1 MSKLFGFHL
10 FSHTV
15 PGISLPE
22 RFTYPFHYTPH
33 PLCVMAAEEV
43 QAYLSRRND
52 WAEELQHGKMFGVMV
67 VKNRDGCLGFLA
79 AFSGILAGSNLHTY
93 FVPPVYDFLQ
103 PDGFFK
109 KEELEISN
117 LNHRIESLLQ
127 SDTYKQVHKNRQE
140 IDLKARE
147 ELARFKEAMLKAK
160 QERDNRRKG
169 KILSKAEEEMLAQE
183 SRYLKAEYKRLQS
196 KWKTE
201 VDICE
206 KEMIVL
212 EDEIKVLK
220 KERKLRS
227 AALQQ
232 ALFSRF
238 RMLNAYGE
246 EKDLCHIFS
255 ESGRMMPPAGAGECA
270 APKLLQYAYINNLY
284 PLAMAEFWWG
294 DSPKEE
300 VRKHGCYYPS
310 CKGKCEPIL
319 KHMLQGLVVDSN
331 PLLEAALKCTEPE
344 VVYEDEVLVVV
355 DKPAGMLSVPG
366 KDEAFSVWKWMKEHY
381 SDATGPLVVHRLD
394 MATSGLMLLAKNKE
408 VHAFLQAQFET
419 RQVRKCY
426 VALLEGEV
434 LTDGGFIRLP
444 LGPDL
449 NDRPRQMVD
458 YTYGKPAVTRFV
470 VLERKENYTRVA
482 FYPYTGRTHQL
493 RVHAAHVSG
502 LNAPIVGDSLYGKP
516 ADRLYLHAEKLEF
529 CHPVTGKWIKVEK
542 SASF

>member
-15 PGISLPE
+15 SGISLPE

-109 KEELEISN
+109 KEESEISN

-206 KEMIVL
+206 K
-212 EDEIKVLK
+212 K
-220 KERKLRS
+220 
-227 AALQQ
+227 
-232 ALFSRF
+232 
-238 RMLNAYGE
+238 
-246 EKDLCHIFS
+246 
-255 ESGRMMPPAGAGECA
+255 
-270 APKLLQYAYINNLY
+270 
-284 PLAMAEFWWG
+284 
-294 DSPKEE
+294 
-300 VRKHGCYYPS
+300 
-310 CKGKCEPIL
+310 
-319 KHMLQGLVVDSN
+319 
-331 PLLEAALKCTEPE
+331 
-344 VVYEDEVLVVV
+344 
-355 DKPAGMLSVPG
+355 
-366 KDEAFSVWKWMKEHY
+366 
-381 SDATGPLVVHRLD
+381 
-394 MATSGLMLLAKNKE
+394 
-408 VHAFLQAQFET
+408 
-419 RQVRKCY
+419 
-426 VALLEGEV
+426 
-434 LTDGGFIRLP
+434 
-444 LGPDL
+444 
-449 NDRPRQMVD
+449 
-458 YTYGKPAVTRFV
+458 
-470 VLERKENYTRVA
+470 
-482 FYPYTGRTHQL
+482 
-493 RVHAAHVSG
+493 
-502 LNAPIVGDSLYGKP
+502 
-516 ADRLYLHAEKLEF
+516 
-529 CHPVTGKWIKVEK
+529 
-542 SASF
+542 